1 MFIMCAIKVI
11 VVLKSNDRKGWSVG
25 GLDWLSV
32 MEVMLME
39 TGMDI
44 RNIGLRGVVVAS
56 TSIGDVDGSA
66 GRLVYRGYLIKDLAG
81 KASFEE
87 VRLR

>member
-1 MFIMCAIKVI
+1 
-11 VVLKSNDRKGWSVG
+11 
-25 GLDWLSV
+25 
-32 MEVMLME
+32 ME

-56 TSIGDVDGSA
+56 TNIGDVDGSV
-66 GRLVYRGYLIKDLAG
+66 GRLIYRGYLIKDLAA

-87 VRLR
+87 VVHLLLNEINSEFSRPSSQRSEQCPPN

>member
-1 MFIMCAIKVI
+1 
-11 VVLKSNDRKGWSVG
+11 
-25 GLDWLSV
+25 
-32 MEVMLME
+32 ME

-56 TSIGDVDGSA
+56 TNIGDVDGSA

-87 VRLR
+87 VVHLLLNEVLPNRDQLQAFSRCSMLTIESAPSRLNT